1 MVFFNLGSK
10 KSSTNVPHTANQGKN
25 RECEKENFS
34 NGSRK
39 NSLVLEELS
48 LTVTRSQR
56 ISRRPSNWW
65 MVKSDQSKY
74 FYLNCL
80 LGAPPK
86 SFFKRLYVD
95 LYIL

>member
-1 MVFFNLGSK
+1 MVFFNLGTK

-25 RECEKENFS
+25 RESEKENFS

-39 NSLVLEELS
+39 NNLILEEMT

-56 ISRRPSNWW
+56 LSRRPSNWW
-65 MVKSDQSKY
+65 VVKSDQSKY

-80 LGAPPK
+80 LGGPQK
-86 SFFKRLYVD
+86 SFCKRFYVA
-95 LYIL
+95 LFIF